1 MRIGNITNNEFFLEL
16 NKLNEKIQEEFLKK
30 IIHETRSV
38 TCDVMLGDSTTK
50 QVETF
55 DIKNVEVFFGDF
67 NSKLSEWSSQGV
79 TYSSDE
85 DLRRIFIKS
94 EIRTEDYILSLHA
107 SLQYHVLLYYR
118 PLQKVIELQKKLAG
132 LINNSGDSESKYKD
146 ESERLIL
153 EKLNE
158 LGFKDMPKQELF
170 ELFYNDEE
178 LALKIKKMIDES
190 QPEIIDIQDKKN
202 QFFKELDNLL
212 LETFHTTSV
221 MIDEQK
227 LVNGEEG
234 CLCNID
240 LEYVDNG
247 AKQGLI
253 DASIITEQ
261 LKVRIRQCVENIL
274 NVVLENKS

>member
-30 IIHETRSV
+30 IIHETRTV
-38 TCDVMLGDSTTK
+38 TCDVMLGDSTTIH
-50 QVETF
+50 VETF
-55 DIKNVEVFFGDF
+55 DIKNVEILFGDF

-158 LGFKDMPKQELF
+158 LGFKDMSKQELF
-170 ELFYNDEE
+170 ELFYNNEE

-202 QFFKELDNLL
+202 QLFKELDNLL

-240 LEYVDNG
+240 LEYIDNG

-261 LKVRIRQCVENIL
+261 LKVRIRQCVENTL
-274 NVVLENKS
+274 NVILENKS